1 MTKVRR
7 AAYATLIVLTGFLAL
22 TTFAGGISLAAG
34 INAPPVSYLDGS
46 IFQNYTVP
54 GLCLFILG
62 SRSAILAT
70 VLLVRKSQF
79 ALLSATVAAI
89 IIMFFEFVEIL
100 VIGSPAGVAQA
111 LQIFYFGLAIGIGP
125 AGSNVTSHGQARAA
139 RYTCSGSWREIVE
152 RSEAR
157 LRPRWLRRFVR

>member
-7 AAYATLIVLTGFLAL
+7 AAYVTLVVLTGFLAL
-22 TTFAGGISLAAG
+22 TTFAGGISLAVG

-54 GLCLFILG
+54 GLCLFVLG
-62 SRSAILAT
+62 SGSAILAT

-100 VIGSPAGVAQA
+100 VIGSPEGVAQA
-111 LQIFYFGLAIGIGP
+111 LQIFYFGLGTLITVLVASIWFIDLW
-125 AGSNVTSHGQARAA
+125 SIEHFIETKKVDNRAA
-139 RYTCSGSWREIVE
+139 QRKLSKSQKP
-152 RSEAR
+152 A
-157 LRPRWLRRFVR
+157 

>member
-1 MTKVRR
+1 MTKVRQ
-7 AAYATLIVLTGFLAL
+7 AAYVTLIVLTGFLAL
-22 TTFAGGISLAAG
+22 TTFAGGISLAVG

-62 SRSAILAT
+62 SGSAILAT

-111 LQIFYFGLAIGIGP
+111 LQIFYFGLGTLITVLVASIWFIDLW
-125 AGSNVTSHGQARAA
+125 SIEHFIETKKVDNRAA
-139 RYTCSGSWREIVE
+139 QRKLSKSQKP
-152 RSEAR
+152 A
-157 LRPRWLRRFVR
+157 